1 MSKIGSLFIQ
11 NPGPQNG
18 TLIQGENNETLD
30 CLLSLHIFGN
40 NP

>member
-18 TLIQGENNETLD
+18 TLIQGENNDTLN
-30 CLLSLHIFGN
+30 LLHALHIFRI